1 MNQKLAEF
9 KLDLPWIEILDSVNK
24 EAPLAP
30 ELAVQMLSQEQRREN
45 QLKNNKKLPQVSAT
59 EDPVLN
65 DFKRELSFHR
75 QAQAAV
81 IEVIPKLKALGLP
94 TKRYVL

>member
-1 MNQKLAEF
+1 MKQKLTEL
-9 KLDLPWIEILDSVNK
+9 KLDLPWIETLDCINK

-30 ELAVQMLSQEQRREN
+30 ELAVQMLSQEQKRKN
-45 QLKNNKKLPQVSAT
+45 QLENNKKLPQVTAS

-65 DFKRELSFHR
+65 DFKREMSFHR

-81 IEVIPKLKALGLP
+81 VECIPKLKAVGLP
-94 TKRYVL
+94 TKR

>member
-1 MNQKLAEF
+1 M
-9 KLDLPWIEILDSVNK
+9 DCTNK

-30 ELAVQMLSQEQRREN
+30 ELAVQMLSQEQKRKN
-45 QLKNNKKLPQVSAT
+45 QLENNKKLPQLSAS

-81 IEVIPKLKALGLP
+81 VEAIPKLKALGLS
-94 TKRYVL
+94 TKR